1 MARAVSWRT
10 QENISFR
17 LPLRISSLLPPLSSH
32 PRAST
37 ISISTISIIIKT
49 NETPSTTT
57 TTTTAAATMVR
68 LCGIYL
74 FHCSLRKHLRRA
86 VRKVFNR
93 PAPETNWEEN
103 EFDFEEVDGVL
114 EGVRVKHGTQRIS
127 VLWATRPGLVIPSPQ
142 K

>member
-1 MARAVSWRT
+1 
-10 QENISFR
+10 
-17 LPLRISSLLPPLSSH
+17 
-32 PRAST
+32 
-37 ISISTISIIIKT
+37 
-49 NETPSTTT
+49 
-57 TTTTAAATMVR
+57 MVR

-93 PAPETNWEEN
+93 PAPEFNWEEN